1 MNNVKMI
8 CPLTDA
14 EAARLVD
21 PATMADLASQITAAP
36 LPAAAGRLGQA
47 GQVWTG
53 RSWRRPLLIGAPLA
67 AALAAA
73 ALVATLMVGPGHFAG
88 PRTKDTAKTQAT
100 LLSFTRRGGY
110 IDVIVRNPLADAK
123 RYRAEFARYHLDI
136 SLSLVPAS
144 PSLVG
149 TLVYESEPATGPQ
162 LVPITAKGKCW
173 TGGGGNVCPVG
184 VRVPLGFRGAATLVF
199 GRAARPGE
207 QYETTA
213 PASAPGEVMH
223 GLHYVGKTVAEVLA
237 MLAPRHVTVNHYLVQ
252 QQCSDSA
259 RKTVPGSWIV
269 QDADPWEAG
278 QVVLWVTR
286 QSGPVTF
293 CKGVRVTPS
302 PSPTPAAGR
311 S

>member
-14 EAARLVD
+14 EAAQLVD
-21 PATMADLASQITAAP
+21 PATMADLGSQITGVPMLAT
-36 LPAAAGRLGQA
+36 AGRDGNA
-47 GQVWTG
+47 RQV
-53 RSWRRPLLIGAPLA
+53 RSGHWWHRRVLIGAPLVA
-67 AALAAA
+67 GFVVA
-73 ALVATLMVGPGHFAG
+73 ALVATLIVGTGQRVGPT
-88 PRTKDTAKTQAT
+88 TKGTAKMQAA

-110 IDVIVRNPLADAK
+110 IDVIVRDPLADAK
-123 RYRAEFARYHLDI
+123 RYRAEFASYHLDI

-149 TLVYESEPATGPQ
+149 SLVYESAPATGPQ
-162 LVPITAKGKCW
+162 LDPITAKGKCW

-223 GLHYVGKTVAEVLA
+223 GLHYVGMTVAEVLA
-237 MLAPRHVTVNHYLVQ
+237 MLAPRHVTVNHYLFEQ
-252 QQCSDSA
+252 HCSNTS
-259 RKTVPGSWIV
+259 RKTVPGSWLV
-269 QDADPWEAG
+269 EQADPWEAG

-286 QSGPVTF
+286 TGPMTF

-302 PSPTPAAGR
+302 PSPSPAASR
-311 S
+311 